1 MLKRIKKSGGF
12 SLIEL
17 LAVLAILSILMA
29 VAVPATAGYIKS
41 ARRAA
46 AYTESQIAADAVQ
59 LYLYDEK
66 EAGRLTVGK
75 LHKLMNLNLS
85 DPENVLADYISGGQ
99 KNSRIVSV
107 DADLKTGQ
115 LKKLI
120 YENKFVKVSLT
131 VDEDGTR
138 NMEED
143 TMDKADYCH
152 EKTSCLFIYF
162 KRFFPLRDRR
172 MVLRDPLYI
181 CGSVDEGRCEND
193 GDYLCYHVSHL
204 CGRCHSSGYCKMVR
218 PMVKRTS
225 RFFKS

>member
-107 DADLKTGQ
+107 DADREFDTSKLKRILQSLETGLFFCQ
-115 LKKLI
+115 I
-120 YENKFVKVSLT
+120 FV
-131 VDEDGTR
+131 
-138 NMEED
+138 
-143 TMDKADYCH
+143 
-152 EKTSCLFIYF
+152 FI
-162 KRFFPLRDRR
+162 
-172 MVLRDPLYI
+172 I
-181 CGSVDEGRCEND
+181 
-193 GDYLCYHVSHL
+193 
-204 CGRCHSSGYCKMVR
+204 
-218 PMVKRTS
+218 
-225 RFFKS
+225 

>member
-75 LHKLMNLNLS
+75 LHKLMNLKLS
-85 DPENVLADYISGGQ
+85 DPENYISGGQ

-143 TMDKADYCH
+143 TMDKAD
-152 EKTSCLFIYF
+152 
-162 KRFFPLRDRR
+162 
-172 MVLRDPLYI
+172 
-181 CGSVDEGRCEND
+181 
-193 GDYLCYHVSHL
+193 
-204 CGRCHSSGYCKMVR
+204 
-218 PMVKRTS
+218 
-225 RFFKS
+225 

>member
-59 LYLYDEK
+59 LYDEK

-143 TMDKADYCH
+143 TMDKAD
-152 EKTSCLFIYF
+152 
-162 KRFFPLRDRR
+162 
-172 MVLRDPLYI
+172 
-181 CGSVDEGRCEND
+181 
-193 GDYLCYHVSHL
+193 
-204 CGRCHSSGYCKMVR
+204 
-218 PMVKRTS
+218 
-225 RFFKS
+225 

>member
-29 VAVPATAGYIKS
+29 VAVSATAGYIKS

-143 TMDKADYCH
+143 TMDRAD
-152 EKTSCLFIYF
+152 
-162 KRFFPLRDRR
+162 
-172 MVLRDPLYI
+172 
-181 CGSVDEGRCEND
+181 
-193 GDYLCYHVSHL
+193 
-204 CGRCHSSGYCKMVR
+204 
-218 PMVKRTS
+218 
-225 RFFKS
+225 

>member
-107 DADLKTGQ
+107 DADLKT
-115 LKKLI
+115 
-120 YENKFVKVSLT
+120 VKETDL
-131 VDEDGTR
+131 
-138 NMEED
+138 
-143 TMDKADYCH
+143 
-152 EKTSCLFIYF
+152 
-162 KRFFPLRDRR
+162 
-172 MVLRDPLYI
+172 
-181 CGSVDEGRCEND
+181 
-193 GDYLCYHVSHL
+193 
-204 CGRCHSSGYCKMVR
+204 
-218 PMVKRTS
+218 
-225 RFFKS
+225 

>member
-85 DPENVLADYISGGQ
+85 RKIPSVLFLQIS
-99 KNSRIVSV
+99 NAFCMSV
-107 DADLKTGQ
+107 P
-115 LKKLI
+115 
-120 YENKFVKVSLT
+120 
-131 VDEDGTR
+131 TR
-138 NMEED
+138 
-143 TMDKADYCH
+143 
-152 EKTSCLFIYF
+152 S
-162 KRFFPLRDRR
+162 
-172 MVLRDPLYI
+172 
-181 CGSVDEGRCEND
+181 
-193 GDYLCYHVSHL
+193 
-204 CGRCHSSGYCKMVR
+204 
-218 PMVKRTS
+218 
-225 RFFKS
+225 

>member
-1 MLKRIKKSGGF
+1 MKLKDTGLTAKELKDMVKKYMVETYPRYDF
-12 SLIEL
+12 IAE
-17 LAVLAILSILMA
+17 
-29 VAVPATAGYIKS
+29 
-41 ARRAA
+41 RA
-46 AYTESQIAADAVQ
+46 EGM
-59 LYLYDEK
+59 YLYDEK

-143 TMDKADYCH
+143 TMDKAD
-152 EKTSCLFIYF
+152 
-162 KRFFPLRDRR
+162 
-172 MVLRDPLYI
+172 
-181 CGSVDEGRCEND
+181 
-193 GDYLCYHVSHL
+193 
-204 CGRCHSSGYCKMVR
+204 
-218 PMVKRTS
+218 
-225 RFFKS
+225 

>member
-75 LHKLMNLNLS
+75 LHKC
-85 DPENVLADYISGGQ
+85 SGRLYFRW
-99 KNSRIVSV
+99 SE
-107 DADLKTGQ
+107 
-115 LKKLI
+115 KLQ
-120 YENKFVKVSLT
+120 
-131 VDEDGTR
+131 
-138 NMEED
+138 
-143 TMDKADYCH
+143 
-152 EKTSCLFIYF
+152 
-162 KRFFPLRDRR
+162 DR
-172 MVLRDPLYI
+172 I
-181 CGSVDEGRCEND
+181 CGRRSEN
-193 GDYLCYHVSHL
+193 
-204 CGRCHSSGYCKMVR
+204 RR
-218 PMVKRTS
+218 VKETDL
-225 RFFKS
+225 

>member
-107 DADLKTGQ
+107 RLPSSLSVAVTPSNTANLSPSVNTRSDALITGT
-115 LKKLI
+115 
-120 YENKFVKVSLT
+120 SL
-131 VDEDGTR
+131 
-138 NMEED
+138 
-143 TMDKADYCH
+143 C
-152 EKTSCLFIYF
+152 KTS
-162 KRFFPLRDRR
+162 
-172 MVLRDPLYI
+172 
-181 CGSVDEGRCEND
+181 
-193 GDYLCYHVSHL
+193 
-204 CGRCHSSGYCKMVR
+204 
-218 PMVKRTS
+218 
-225 RFFKS
+225 

>member
-41 ARRAA
+41 ARRARRAA

-143 TMDKADYCH
+143 TMDKAD
-152 EKTSCLFIYF
+152 
-162 KRFFPLRDRR
+162 
-172 MVLRDPLYI
+172 
-181 CGSVDEGRCEND
+181 
-193 GDYLCYHVSHL
+193 
-204 CGRCHSSGYCKMVR
+204 
-218 PMVKRTS
+218 
-225 RFFKS
+225 

>member
-85 DPENVLADYISGGQ
+85 DPENVLADYIYRWSE
-99 KNSRIVSV
+99 
-107 DADLKTGQ
+107 
-115 LKKLI
+115 KLQ
-120 YENKFVKVSLT
+120 
-131 VDEDGTR
+131 
-138 NMEED
+138 
-143 TMDKADYCH
+143 
-152 EKTSCLFIYF
+152 
-162 KRFFPLRDRR
+162 DR
-172 MVLRDPLYI
+172 I
-181 CGSVDEGRCEND
+181 CGRRSEN
-193 GDYLCYHVSHL
+193 
-204 CGRCHSSGYCKMVR
+204 RT
-218 PMVKRTS
+218 VKETDL
-225 RFFKS
+225 

>member
-1 MLKRIKKSGGF
+1 MPVCLQIQKQKLITMMPVKTRQPGKVRSARRVTKQNTPEKQVKATFSQMITELTGNSSPGFGESRKKKNVEENKKSGGF

-143 TMDKADYCH
+143 TMDKAD
-152 EKTSCLFIYF
+152 
-162 KRFFPLRDRR
+162 
-172 MVLRDPLYI
+172 
-181 CGSVDEGRCEND
+181 
-193 GDYLCYHVSHL
+193 
-204 CGRCHSSGYCKMVR
+204 
-218 PMVKRTS
+218 
-225 RFFKS
+225 

>member
-75 LHKLMNLNLS
+75 LHNLS

-143 TMDKADYCH
+143 TMDKAD
-152 EKTSCLFIYF
+152 
-162 KRFFPLRDRR
+162 
-172 MVLRDPLYI
+172 
-181 CGSVDEGRCEND
+181 
-193 GDYLCYHVSHL
+193 
-204 CGRCHSSGYCKMVR
+204 
-218 PMVKRTS
+218 
-225 RFFKS
+225 

>member
-75 LHKLMNLNLS
+75 LHKLMNLNLVTRKMFWQIIF
-85 DPENVLADYISGGQ
+85 PVV
-99 KNSRIVSV
+99 R
-107 DADLKTGQ
+107 KT
-115 LKKLI
+115 
-120 YENKFVKVSLT
+120 
-131 VDEDGTR
+131 
-138 NMEED
+138 
-143 TMDKADYCH
+143 
-152 EKTSCLFIYF
+152 
-162 KRFFPLRDRR
+162 P
-172 MVLRDPLYI
+172 
-181 CGSVDEGRCEND
+181 GS
-193 GDYLCYHVSHL
+193 YLW
-204 CGRCHSSGYCKMVR
+204 
-218 PMVKRTS
+218 TQI
-225 RFFKS
+225 

>member
-75 LHKLMNLNLS
+75 LHKLMICRN
-85 DPENVLADYISGGQ
+85 I
-99 KNSRIVSV
+99 
-107 DADLKTGQ
+107 
-115 LKKLI
+115 
-120 YENKFVKVSLT
+120 FLT
-131 VDEDGTR
+131 
-138 NMEED
+138 
-143 TMDKADYCH
+143 
-152 EKTSCLFIYF
+152 
-162 KRFFPLRDRR
+162 FPILQDFQ
-172 MVLRDPLYI
+172 PI
-181 CGSVDEGRCEND
+181 
-193 GDYLCYHVSHL
+193 H
-204 CGRCHSSGYCKMVR
+204 
-218 PMVKRTS
+218 
-225 RFFKS
+225 

>member
-120 YENKFVKVSLT
+120 YVLQWMKMAQEIWKKIPWIRQT
-131 VDEDGTR
+131 ETR
-138 NMEED
+138 
-143 TMDKADYCH
+143 ADYCH